1 MIKAKKEPH
10 FSIRTTINS
19 NKGEKYL
26 TDPIKGNQTALK
38 TKKRKGMTTAKP
50 AAASTSLEMKE
61 NQSIE
66 DVGMGT
72 TRLVTK

>member
-1 MIKAKKEPH
+1 
-10 FSIRTTINS
+10 
-19 NKGEKYL
+19 
-26 TDPIKGNQTALK
+26 
-38 TKKRKGMTTAKP
+38 MTTAKP